1 MFRNMFCLLQMAQV
15 GSHGDD
21 MTNSTIQALAFVGS
35 LRVASYNQALLRAA
49 IERSPRELEMDV
61 FDLARVPF
69 YNADLEADGDPD
81 SVSDLK
87 RKIHASD
94 LVFIVTPE
102 YNQGMSAVT
111 KNMIDWASRP
121 PRPQAW
127 DGKPIAIMGTT
138 PGPLGTAAAQ
148 RALRECLSSNNARV
162 MPQPRLLLGGANSLF
177 DQDFKMV
184 NEAAMERLEKFMS
197 AAIEWARLFQRS

>member
-1 MFRNMFCLLQMAQV
+1 MAQV

-35 LRVASYNQALLRAA
+35 LRVASYNQALLRAV
-49 IERSPRELEMDV
+49 IERSPRELEIDV
-61 FDLARVPF
+61 FDLAPLPF

-81 SVSDLK
+81 SVLTLK
-87 RKIHASD
+87 SKIHASD

-127 DGKPIAIMGTT
+127 DGKPVAFGGWLAAVQSLEIPAHGSNWDHPVVLPVVRTAIG
-138 PGPLGTAAAQ
+138 
-148 RALRECLSSNNARV
+148 V
-162 MPQPRLLLGGANSLF
+162 
-177 DQDFKMV
+177 D
-184 NEAAMERLEKFMS
+184 
-197 AAIEWARLFQRS
+197 

>member
-1 MFRNMFCLLQMAQV
+1 MFYLLQIAQV

-35 LRVASYNQALLRAA
+35 LRVASYNQALLRTV
-49 IERSPRELEMDV
+49 IERSPRELEIDV
-61 FDLARVPF
+61 FDLAPLPF

-81 SVSDLK
+81 SVSTLK
-87 RKIHASD
+87 SKIHASD
-94 LVFIVTPE
+94 IVFIVTPE

-127 DGKPIAIMGTT
+127 DGKPVAIMGTT
-138 PGPLGTAAAQ
+138 PSPLGTAAAQ
-148 RALRECLSSNNARV
+148 RALRECLGSNNARV
-162 MPQPRLLLGGANSLF
+162 MPQPRLLLGGASSLF
-177 DQDFKMV
+177 GQDFKLAD
-184 NEAAMERLEKFMS
+184 EAAIERLEKFIS
-197 AAIEWARLFQRS
+197 SAIEWARLFQGS

>member
-1 MFRNMFCLLQMAQV
+1 
-15 GSHGDD
+15 
-21 MTNSTIQALAFVGS
+21 MTNSTIRAHAFVGS

-49 IERSPRELEMDV
+49 IERSPRELEIDV
-61 FDLARVPF
+61 FDLAPLPF

-81 SVSDLK
+81 SVSALK
-87 RKIHASD
+87 KNIHASD
-94 LVFIVTPE
+94 LVLIVTPE
-102 YNQGMSAVT
+102 YNQGMSSVT

-127 DGKPIAIMGTT
+127 DGKPVAIMGTT

-162 MPQPRLLLGGANSLF
+162 MPQPRLLLGGASSLF
-177 DQDFKMV
+177 AQDFKLV
-184 NEAAMERLEKFMS
+184 DEAAIERLEKFMG
-197 AAIEWARLFQRS
+197 AATEWARLFQRN